1 MSPLPTIGFDTS
13 AINALENE
21 GLLSEPLMAGL
32 EAGFRV
38 LLLGLSAEEVISTQ
52 RETRRQALLGRVG
65 RLLRSGECLWPPH
78 EILRLQVSAH
88 FQNPAAFDWTRVNAR
103 ARPYE
108 EGLLAQDFP
117 PELCKEQLTEQA
129 KAIEG
134 FENLWKA
141 LRPKLDAVI
150 TEGRAKRP
158 ETFTEA
164 MMEVATV
171 EGGLFWRVACMLYER
186 VTGTALS
193 GAQLRVFVATCP
205 PFRAV
210 CYAMMMG
217 WYNFALKLWQPDEPD
232 PPGRNDLLMAV
243 YLPYC
248 GRFVAK
254 DWAQERDLRQIAA
267 EALIDCE
274 VVAFHHFSAGF
285 SPLGALA
292 RSSAS

>member
-21 GLLSEPLMAGL
+21 RLLSEPLMAGL
-32 EAGFRV
+32 EAGFCV

-52 RETRRQALLGRVG
+52 REARRKALLGRVR

-88 FQNPAAFDWTRVNAR
+88 FQNPLAFDWTRVNTR
-103 ARPYE
+103 ARSYE

-117 PELCKEQLTEQA
+117 PELCKEQLTEQS
-129 KAIEG
+129 KVIEG
-134 FENLWKA
+134 FENLWTA
-141 LRPKLDAVI
+141 LRPKLEAVI
-150 TEGRAKRP
+150 AEGRAKRP
-158 ETFTEA
+158 ESFAEA
-164 MMEVATV
+164 MKEVATV
-171 EGGLFWRVACMLYER
+171 EGGLFWHVARGLYER
-186 VTGTALS
+186 VTGTTVNEAD
-193 GAQLRVFVATCP
+193 LRAFVDMCP

-210 CYAMMMG
+210 CYALMMA
-217 WYNFALKLWQPDEPD
+217 WYNFALKAQQLNEPD

-254 DWAQERDLRQIAA
+254 DWPQERDLRQIAV
-267 EALIDCE
+267 EARIDCD
-274 VVAFHHFSAGF
+274 VLSFKDFGAGF
-285 SPLGALA
+285 SPLVAG
-292 RSSAS
+292 RSFGI